1 MTTYELSKF
10 GTYVNTVKVNGTA
23 VTLPIQVAA
32 GATIEVTST
41 DYDASAYSMVWGG
54 PTPTSYHTVSS
65 GSTTARIVTFIMP
78 SEDVIIRFSIQ
89 TA

>member
-23 VTLPIQVAA
+23 VTLPLQVAA
-32 GATIEVTST
+32 GATVEVTGT
-41 DYDASAYSMVWGG
+41 GYDASAYSMIWSG
-54 PTPTSYHTVSS
+54 PTPTSHRTASS
-65 GSTTARIVTFIMP
+65 SSTTTRIVTFIMP
-78 SEDVIIRFSIQ
+78 SEDVIIRFSRQ

>member
-1 MTTYELSKF
+1 
-10 GTYVNTVKVNGTA
+10 
-23 VTLPIQVAA
+23 
-32 GATIEVTST
+32 
-41 DYDASAYSMVWGG
+41 MVWGG

-78 SEDVIIRFSIQ
+78 SEDVIIRFSRQ